1 MNTGSCL
8 CGESPIGDL
17 VVFNCREKNIVKPG
31 GFSHKLMPDFS
42 EPITALELHEC
53 SFISILLPRLLSLH

>member
-42 EPITALELHEC
+42 EPITAL
-53 SFISILLPRLLSLH
+53 